1 MSIKRLKLLSL
12 SFDGAN
18 NQSNEH
24 SPHHALS
31 FKSTNHSSNEGV
43 RSLALSI
50 QVSNKPSNERSFHPA
65 LSFKSTNHPSN
76 ETLRFLAISI
86 QVSNINFLASSLKVS
101 NVRSMNVAVVC
112 PSLEG
117 SNNPSFKHFPSF
129 ELSFEISNNTQS
141 P

>member
-1 MSIKRLKLLSL
+1 MSL

-18 NQSNEH
+18 NPSNEH
-24 SPHHALS
+24 SPHPALS

-50 QVSNKPSNERSFHPA
+50 QVSNKPSNERSFHHA

-76 ETLRFLAISI
+76 ETLRFLALSI
-86 QVSNINFLASSLKVS
+86 QVSNIYFLASSLKV
-101 NVRSMNVAVVC
+101 NVAVVC